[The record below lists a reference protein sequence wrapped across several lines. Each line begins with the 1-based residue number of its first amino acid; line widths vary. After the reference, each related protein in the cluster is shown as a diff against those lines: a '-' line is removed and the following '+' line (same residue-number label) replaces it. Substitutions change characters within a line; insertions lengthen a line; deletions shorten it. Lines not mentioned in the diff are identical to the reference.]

1 MARITG
7 NKGEWSEL
15 YVLIYLLANGKLNAA
30 DGKLNKLRDIFFPV
44 LKVFREDVK
53 GEKVEYRLPDPADK
67 RVITIF
73 LNNEQI
79 CEISQSDMERE
90 QKALYWSIVNGAV
103 KAFSI
108 DGIEQVMSDLH
119 CSKIKAVNTDKADIV
134 LQLHDINTGY
144 SPICGFSIKSDLG
157 SAPTLLNAGKTTN
170 FLYQVVG
177 IDERSKQEINNISTK
192 SKIRDRIN
200 AIYENGGSLI
210 YNSASSAV
218 FNDNLLM
225 IDSRMP
231 EIIGNVLLYSYSTG
245 VTSCKD
251 VLNAI
256 ELSNPLGY
264 ARNGMY
270 KYKFKKLLCAIA
282 LGMMPGTEWDGYDE
296 ANGGYIIVTTSGD
309 VVAYHIYNRN
319 SFEDYL
325 LDNTKFERASTS
337 RYEFA
342 TLYNKDDSMYINLN
356 LQIRFK

>member
-15 YVLIYLLANGKLNAA
+15 YVLIYLLAHGKLNAA
-30 DGKLNKLRDIFFPV
+30 DEKLNKLRDIFFPV
-44 LKVFREDVK
+44 LKIFREDVK
-53 GEKVEYRLPDPADK
+53 GKKIEYRLPDSDNN
-67 RVITIF
+67 RVITVF
-73 LNNEQI
+73 LNDEQL
-79 CEISQSDMERE
+79 CEIPQADMERE
-90 QKALYWSIVNGAV
+90 QQSLYWSIVEGTG
-103 KAFSI
+103 KSFSI
-108 DGIEQVMSDLH
+108 EGIDSVMSELH
-119 CSKIKAVNTDKADIV
+119 CSKIKAMNTDKADII

-144 SPICGFSIKSDLG
+144 SPVCGFSIKSDLG
-157 SAPTLLNAGKTTN
+157 KPPTLLNAGRTTN
-170 FLYQVVG
+170 FVYKVTG
-177 IDERSKQEINNISTK
+177 IDEKVKQAINDISTT

-200 AIYENGGSLI
+200 AIHENNGCMT
-210 YNSASSAV
+210 YNSTNSAV

-225 IDSRMP
+225 IDSMMP
-231 EIIGNVLLYSYSTG
+231 EIIGHALLYSYSTG

-251 VLNAI
+251 VMSAI

-270 KYKFKKLLCAIA
+270 EYKFKKMLCAIA

-319 SFEDYL
+319 RFEDYL
-325 LDNTKFERASTS
+325 LNNTKFERASTS

-342 TLYNKDDSMYINLN
+342 SLYNKDGAMYINLN
-356 LQIRFK
+356 MQIRFK

>member
-15 YVLIYLLANGKLNAA
+15 YVLIYLLAHGKLNAA
-30 DGKLNKLRDIFFPV
+30 DEKLNKLRDIFFPV
-44 LKVFREDVK
+44 LKIFREDVK
-53 GEKVEYRLPDPADK
+53 GKKIEYRLPGSDDK

-73 LNNEQI
+73 LNDEQL
-79 CEISQSDMERE
+79 CEISQVDMERE
-90 QKALYWSIVNGAV
+90 QKSLYWSIVNGTG
-103 KAFSI
+103 KAFPI
-108 DGIEQVMSDLH
+108 EGIESVMSELH

-144 SPICGFSIKSDLG
+144 SPVCGFSIKSDLG

-170 FLYQVVG
+170 FVYKVTG
-177 IDERSKQEINNISTK
+177 IDENVKQAINGISTQ
-192 SKIRDRIN
+192 SKIIDRIN
-200 AIYENGGSLI
+200 AIYENGGHLI
-210 YNSASSAV
+210 YDFANSSV

-231 EIIGNVLLYSYSTG
+231 EIIGHILLYSYSTG

-251 VLNAI
+251 VLSAM

-264 ARNGMY
+264 TRKGMY
-270 KYKFKKLLCAIA
+270 EYKFKKLLCAIA

-325 LDNTKFERASTS
+325 LNNTKFERASTS

-342 TLYNKDDSMYINLN
+342 TLYGKDGSMYINLN